1 MSTVKKTFR
10 VEGMSCASC
19 ATSAQNVLSK
29 VDGVKAA
36 RVNYANGD
44 AILEFDPLVTD
55 AAQMADH
62 LSKTGYKLVTGD
74 DEQGLPGDAA
84 QQKKLAKARLNSFAS
99 ILLALPVF
107 IIGMFFHHMPYGNI
121 IMMAFTIPIMAWF
134 GREFFVI
141 AWKRARFF
149 SATMD
154 TLVAVGTGS
163 AFILSLFNTFFPE
176 YLIERGFE
184 PHVYYEAA
192 AVIIALV
199 LLGRFFEERA
209 KQRTS
214 DSIKKLMGLQVK
226 TARVIREDREMDIPL
241 SEVVKG
247 DMIVVRPGE
256 KIPVDGEVTEGNSWV
271 DESMITGEPLP
282 VEKNTGDKVVGSTVN
297 NSGSFIMRA
306 EKVGK
311 DTMLASIIRLVGEAQ
326 GSKAA
331 IQKLADK
338 VAGVFVP
345 VVILIALLTFA
356 VWYFLGPPPSLTY
369 AFVTSITVL
378 IIACPCALGLAT
390 PTALMVGMG
399 RGAEAGILIRDAQS
413 LELAHKLNLI
423 VMDKTGTLT
432 EGKPEVS
439 AVFPE
444 DETVLKEMGGKI
456 LWAESQSEH
465 PLAQAVVSFLKNKDI
480 QPEKGSGFKSI
491 AGKGVE
497 ADFGNENMLIGNA
510 QLMEEMGINIP
521 PDFLNFT
528 DNPREGIFSLVYVA
542 YNKEVKLAMRI
553 ADILKTG
560 AAEAVNRLHDMGI
573 EVHMLSGDNEKAV
586 KHVAL
591 HAGIKTWKSAMLPG
605 QKLDYIKAFQQTGK
619 VVGMAGDG
627 INDSPALAQADVGFA
642 MGSGTDIAM
651 ESAEITL
658 LKGDIVKIAHAVKL
672 SRETVRTIRQNL
684 FWAFVYNVVGIPLA
698 AGVLYPFT
706 GFLLNPMLAGA
717 AMAFSSVSV
726 VTNSLRLRKKKI

>member
-1 MSTVKKTFR
+1 MTKIKKTFR

-19 ATSAQNVLSK
+19 ASSAQNVLSGLE
-29 VDGVKAA
+29 GVESA
-36 RVNYANGD
+36 RVNYAN
-44 AILEFDPLVTD
+44 ANALLEFDPLVIDPDTMAANLKKIGYTLLVHEEDTAATD
-55 AAQMADH
+55 D
-62 LSKTGYKLVTGD
+62 SS
-74 DEQGLPGDAA
+74 
-84 QQKKLAKARLNSFAS
+84 QKKKLKKARDNSLYS

-107 IIGMFFHHMPYGNI
+107 VIGMFFHHMPYGNY
-121 IMMAFTIPIMAWF
+121 IMMAFTLPIMAWF
-134 GREFFVI
+134 GREFFII
-141 AWKRARFF
+141 AWKRAKYFTA
-149 SATMD
+149 SMD

-163 AFILSLFNTFFPE
+163 AFLLSLFNTFFPE
-176 YLIERGFE
+176 YLISRGFE

-214 DSIKKLMGLQVK
+214 DSIQKLMGLQVK
-226 TARVIREDREMDIPL
+226 TARVIREGREMDIPL

-247 DMIVVRPGE
+247 DLIVVRPGE
-256 KIPVDGEVTEGNSWV
+256 KIPVDGVVTEGTSWV

-282 VEKNTGDKVVGSTVN
+282 VEKKSGNKVIGSTVN
-297 NSGSFIMRA
+297 STGSFTMRA

-311 DTMLASIIRLVGEAQ
+311 DTMLASIIRLVSEAQ

-338 VAGVFVP
+338 LAGVFVP
-345 VVILIALLTFA
+345 IVILIAILTFA
-356 VWYFLGPPPSLTY
+356 VWYFLGPPPSVTY

-413 LELAHKLNLI
+413 LELAHKLDVI

-432 EGKPEVS
+432 MGKPEVS
-439 AVFPE
+439 EVYPG
-444 DETVLKEMGGKI
+444 DENLLKEIGGKL

-465 PLAQAVVSFLKNKDI
+465 PLAQAVVSYLKEKDSE
-480 QPEKGSGFKSI
+480 PEKGSSFHSHT
-491 AGKGVE
+491 GKGIE
-497 ADFGNENMLIGNA
+497 ASFGDSRLLAGNA
-510 QLMEEMGINIP
+510 RLMEEMNIP
-521 PDFLNFT
+521 MPSGFSA
-528 DNPREGIFSLVYVA
+528 DNEETREIQSLVYVA
-542 YNKEVKLAMRI
+542 MNKEIKLVFRI
-553 ADILKTG
+553 ADLLKPG
-560 AAEAVNRLHDMGI
+560 AKEAVNQLQQMGI
-573 EVHMLSGDNEKAV
+573 EVHMLSGDNERAV
-586 KHVAL
+586 EHVARL
-591 HAGIKTWKSAMLPG
+591 SDIQTYKSGLLPA
-605 QKLDYIKAFQQTGK
+605 QKLEYIQQLQKKGRIT
-619 VVGMAGDG
+619 GMAGDG

-672 SRETVRTIRQNL
+672 SHETVRTIRQNL

-698 AGVLYPFT
+698 AGVLFPFT
-706 GFLLNPMLAGA
+706 GFLLNPMIAGA

>member
-141 AWKRARFF
+141 AWKRGRFF

>member
-1 MSTVKKTFR
+1 MGTIKQTFR

-19 ATSAQNVLSK
+19 AASAQNVLSALK
-29 VDGVKAA
+29 GVKTAS
-36 RVNYANGD
+36 VNYAGET
-44 AILEFDPLVTD
+44 AVLEFDQQQVTTDEMAESLNRLGYRLVTD
-55 AAQMADH
+55 ETAES
-62 LSKTGYKLVTGD
+62 LSREEK
-74 DEQGLPGDAA
+74 Q
-84 QQKKLAKARLNSFAS
+84 AKRLRQSRQNSMAS

-107 IIGMFFHHMPYGNI
+107 VIGMFFHRMPYGNI
-121 IMMAFTIPIMAWF
+121 IMLAFTTPIMVWF
-134 GREFFVI
+134 GREFFI
-141 AWKRARFF
+141 LAWKRTLAL
-149 SATMD
+149 SASMD

-163 AFILSLFNTFFPE
+163 AFLLSLFNTFFPE
-176 YLIERGFE
+176 YLLSRGFD

-226 TARVIREDREMDIPL
+226 TARVIRNNAESDIPL
-241 SEVVKG
+241 DQVSVG
-247 DMIVVRPGE
+247 DIILVRPGE
-256 KIPVDGEVTEGNSWV
+256 KIPVDGEVLEGNSWV

-282 VEKNTGDKVVGSTVN
+282 VEKLTGSRVIGSTVN
-297 NSGSFIMRA
+297 SAGSFTMLT

-311 DTMLASIIRLVGEAQ
+311 DTMLASIIRLVSEAQ
-326 GSKAA
+326 DSKAA
-331 IQKLADK
+331 IQKLADRL
-338 VAGVFVP
+338 ASVFVP
-345 VVILIALLTFA
+345 LVILIAILTFIT
-356 VWYFLGPPPSLTY
+356 WYFLGPPPSVTF

-413 LELAHKLNLI
+413 LELAHKLNVI

-432 EGKPEVS
+432 KGKPEVS
-439 AVFPE
+439 AIFPE
-444 DETVLKEMGGKI
+444 DESILKEIGGKI

-465 PLAQAVVSFLKNKDI
+465 PLAQAVVNHLKS
-480 QPEKGSGFKSI
+480 KGFEPFKGTGFISHT
-491 AGKGVE
+491 GKGIE
-497 ADFGNENMLIGNA
+497 ATFADEVLLAGNRA
-510 QLMEEMGINIP
+510 LMEVKKVIFPDGFINSFSNPSIP
-521 PDFLNFT
+521 VSSTVFVAWQGEVQLAFLVSDT
-528 DNPREGIFSLVYVA
+528 
-542 YNKEVKLAMRI
+542 VKPQSP
-553 ADILKTG
+553 
-560 AAEAVNRLHDMGI
+560 EAVRQLHKTGI
-573 EVHMLSGDNEKAV
+573 EVHMLSGDNKIAV
-586 KHVAL
+586 SEVAKQ
-591 HAGIKTWKSAMLPG
+591 ASIQKWQADMLPA
-605 QKLDYIKAFQQTGK
+605 QKLEYVRKLQESGK
-619 VVGMAGDG
+619 IVGMAGDG

-651 ESAEITL
+651 ESAEIIL

-672 SRETVRTIRQNL
+672 SKETVRTIRQNL
-684 FWAFVYNVVGIPLA
+684 FWAFVYNIVGIPLA

-706 GFLLNPMLAGA
+706 GFLLNPMIAGA

>member
-1 MSTVKKTFR
+1 
-10 VEGMSCASC
+10 
-19 ATSAQNVLSK
+19 
-29 VDGVKAA
+29 
-36 RVNYANGD
+36 
-44 AILEFDPLVTD
+44 
-55 AAQMADH
+55 
-62 LSKTGYKLVTGD
+62 
-74 DEQGLPGDAA
+74 
-84 QQKKLAKARLNSFAS
+84 
-99 ILLALPVF
+99 
-107 IIGMFFHHMPYGNI
+107 
-121 IMMAFTIPIMAWF
+121 
-134 GREFFVI
+134 
-141 AWKRARFF
+141 
-149 SATMD
+149 
-154 TLVAVGTGS
+154 
-163 AFILSLFNTFFPE
+163 
-176 YLIERGFE
+176 
-184 PHVYYEAA
+184 
-192 AVIIALV
+192 
-199 LLGRFFEERA
+199 
-209 KQRTS
+209 
-214 DSIKKLMGLQVK
+214 
-226 TARVIREDREMDIPL
+226 
-241 SEVVKG
+241 
-247 DMIVVRPGE
+247 
-256 KIPVDGEVTEGNSWV
+256 
-271 DESMITGEPLP
+271 
-282 VEKNTGDKVVGSTVN
+282 
-297 NSGSFIMRA
+297 
-306 EKVGK
+306 
-311 DTMLASIIRLVGEAQ
+311 MLASIIRLVGEAQ

>member
-1 MSTVKKTFR
+1 MTKIKKTFR

-19 ATSAQNVLSK
+19 ASSAQNVLSGLE
-29 VDGVKAA
+29 GVESAK
-36 RVNYANGD
+36 VNYAN
-44 AILEFDPLVTD
+44 ANALLEFDPLVIDPDTMAANLKKIGYTLLVHEEDTAATD
-55 AAQMADH
+55 D
-62 LSKTGYKLVTGD
+62 SS
-74 DEQGLPGDAA
+74 
-84 QQKKLAKARLNSFAS
+84 QKKKLKKARDNSLYS

-107 IIGMFFHHMPYGNI
+107 VIGMFFHHMPYGNY
-121 IMMAFTIPIMAWF
+121 IMMAFTLPIMAWF
-134 GREFFVI
+134 GREFFII
-141 AWKRARFF
+141 AWKRAKYFTA
-149 SATMD
+149 SMD

-163 AFILSLFNTFFPE
+163 AFLLSLFNTFFPE
-176 YLIERGFE
+176 YLISRGFE

-214 DSIKKLMGLQVK
+214 DSIQKLMGLQVK
-226 TARVIREDREMDIPL
+226 TARVIREGREMDIPL

-247 DMIVVRPGE
+247 DLIVVRPGE
-256 KIPVDGEVTEGNSWV
+256 KIPVDGVVTEGTSWV

-282 VEKNTGDKVVGSTVN
+282 VEKKSGNKVIGSTVN
-297 NSGSFIMRA
+297 STGSFTMRA

-311 DTMLASIIRLVGEAQ
+311 DTMLASIIRLVSEAQ

-338 VAGVFVP
+338 LAGVFVP
-345 VVILIALLTFA
+345 IVILIAILTFA
-356 VWYFLGPPPSLTY
+356 VWYFLGPPPSVTY

-413 LELAHKLNLI
+413 LELAHKLDVI

-432 EGKPEVS
+432 MGKPEVS
-439 AVFPE
+439 EVYPG
-444 DETVLKEMGGKI
+444 DENLLKEIGGKL

-465 PLAQAVVSFLKNKDI
+465 PLAQAVVSYLKEKDSE
-480 QPEKGSGFKSI
+480 PEKGSSFHSHT
-491 AGKGVE
+491 GKGIE
-497 ADFGNENMLIGNA
+497 ASFGDSRLLAGNA
-510 QLMEEMGINIP
+510 RLMEEMNIP
-521 PDFLNFT
+521 MPSGFSA
-528 DNPREGIFSLVYVA
+528 DNEETREIQSLVYVA
-542 YNKEVKLAMRI
+542 MNKEIKLVFRI
-553 ADILKTG
+553 ADLLKPG
-560 AAEAVNRLHDMGI
+560 AKEAVNQLQQMGI
-573 EVHMLSGDNEKAV
+573 EVHMLSGDNERAV
-586 KHVAL
+586 EHVARL
-591 HAGIKTWKSAMLPG
+591 SDIQTYKSGLLPA
-605 QKLDYIKAFQQTGK
+605 QKLEYIQQLQKKGRIT
-619 VVGMAGDG
+619 GMAGDG

-672 SRETVRTIRQNL
+672 SHETVRTIRQNL

-698 AGVLYPFT
+698 AGVLFPFT
-706 GFLLNPMLAGA
+706 GFLLNPMIAGA

>member
-36 RVNYANGD
+36 RVNYANGN

-55 AAQMADH
+55 ATQMADH
-62 LSKTGYKLVTGD
+62 LSKTGYKLVTD
-74 DEQGLPGDAA
+74 SDEQGLPGDAA
-84 QQKKLAKARLNSFAS
+84 QQQKLAKARVNSFAA

-141 AWKRARFF
+141 AWKRARFL

-226 TARVIREDREMDIPL
+226 TARVIRENREMDIPL

-256 KIPVDGEVTEGNSWV
+256 KIPVDGELTEGNSWV

-282 VEKNTGDKVVGSTVN
+282 VEKNAGDKVIGSTVN
-297 NSGSFIMRA
+297 SSGSFIMRA

-345 VVILIALLTFA
+345 VVILIAILTFA
-356 VWYFLGPPPSLTY
+356 AWYFLGPAPSLTY
-369 AFVTSITVL
+369 AFVTAITVL

-444 DETVLKEMGGKI
+444 DETVLKEMGEKI

-480 QPEKGSGFKSI
+480 QPEKGSRFNSI

-497 ADFGNENMLIGNA
+497 ADFGKESLLIGNA
-510 QLMEEMGINIP
+510 QLMAEKGINVP
-521 PDFLNFT
+521 SDFLNFT

-542 YNKEVKLAMRI
+542 FNKEVKLAMRI

-586 KHVAL
+586 AHVAEQS
-591 HAGIKTWKSAMLPG
+591 GIKTWKSGMLPG
-605 QKLDYIKAFQQTGK
+605 QKLDYIKSLQQTGK

-672 SRETVRTIRQNL
+672 SHETVRTIKQNL

-698 AGVLYPFT
+698 AGGLYPFT
-706 GFLLNPMLAGA
+706 GFLLNPMIAGA

>member
-1 MSTVKKTFR
+1 MSIVKKTFR

-19 ATSAQNVLSK
+19 ATSAQNILSK

-36 RVNYANGD
+36 RVNYANGN
-44 AILEFDPLVTD
+44 AILEFDPLLTD
-55 AAQMADH
+55 ALQMAEH
-62 LSKTGYKLVTGD
+62 LSKTGYRLVRD
-74 DEQGLPGDAA
+74 EDEQGLPGDDA
-84 QQKKLAKARLNSFAS
+84 QQKKLAKARLNSSAA

-121 IMMAFTIPIMAWF
+121 IMMIFTLPIMAWF

-141 AWKRARFF
+141 AWKRARFL

-176 YLIERGFE
+176 YLTERGFE

-226 TARVIREDREMDIPL
+226 TARVIRGNREIDIPL
-241 SEVVKG
+241 SDVVKG
-247 DMIVVRPGE
+247 DVIVVRPGE

-282 VEKNTGDKVVGSTVN
+282 VEKNIGDKVVGSTVN
-297 NSGSFIMRA
+297 ASGSFIMHA
-306 EKVGK
+306 EKVGR
-311 DTMLASIIRLVGEAQ
+311 DTMLAGIIRLVGEAQ

-345 VVILIALLTFA
+345 VVILIAILTFA
-356 VWYFLGPPPSLTY
+356 AWYLLGPPPSLTY
-369 AFVTSITVL
+369 AFVTAITVL

-413 LELAHKLNLI
+413 LELAHKLNVI

-444 DETVLKEMGGKI
+444 DEPVLKEMGGKI

-465 PLAQAVVSFLKNKDI
+465 PLAQAVVSFLKKKDI
-480 QPEKGSGFKSI
+480 QPEKGNGFNSI

-497 ADFGNENMLIGNA
+497 ADFGKESMLIGNA
-510 QLMEEMGINIP
+510 QLMVEKGTNIP
-521 PDFLNFT
+521 SDFLSFT
-528 DNPREGIFSLVYVA
+528 DIPRQGVFSLVYVA

-553 ADILKTG
+553 ADVLKTG
-560 AAEAVNRLHDMGI
+560 AAEAVSRLHDMGI

-586 KHVAL
+586 QHVAL
-591 HAGIKTWKSAMLPG
+591 QSGIKTWKPGMLPG
-605 QKLDYIKAFQQTGK
+605 QKLDYIKALQQTGK

-658 LKGDIVKIAHAVKL
+658 LRGDIVKIAHAVKL
-672 SRETVRTIRQNL
+672 SHETVRTIRQNL
-684 FWAFVYNVVGIPLA
+684 FWAFVYNVIGIPLA

-706 GFLLNPMLAGA
+706 GFLINPMIAGA

-726 VTNSLRLRKKKI
+726 VTNSLRLRKKNL